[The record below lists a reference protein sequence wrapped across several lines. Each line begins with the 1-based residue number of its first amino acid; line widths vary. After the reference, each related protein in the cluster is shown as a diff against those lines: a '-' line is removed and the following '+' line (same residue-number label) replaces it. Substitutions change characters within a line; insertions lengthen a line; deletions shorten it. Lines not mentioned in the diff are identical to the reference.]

1 MRCLHCGKEL
11 AVFKR
16 LARQEFCSDDHRR
29 QYREKYDQLA
39 LGRLLE
45 EKPPEDGTQSGPKK
59 NRGPITLGL
68 TDVPAP
74 AQPAPAQPT
83 RVQPPPTR
91 TPHAPAKDSPAA
103 MAGILVAELI
113 PTAVQTTAR
122 VAAEMELASSLA
134 PEQPRQRFESP
145 PAAFPQA
152 AQVRFFPAA
161 RIQSSPGR
169 TNEQR
174 LEVRGFMRT
183 APLVEIHLNGSA
195 ATKLEAAKA
204 ALDVR
209 IPPQFPSKE
218 PALWT
223 APEREFASFRIESS
237 SLGEPELLKTGLDGE
252 PDRAV
257 AVLEAQVV
265 KAQVVEAQVVKA
277 QVVEAPVL
285 EHGVL
290 KAQAE
295 NEPESMPERVTRP
308 MPVTLHGVA
317 AGKAR
322 PMQVFPAL
330 AGGTAVQAP
339 RWEALP
345 LRMLMILGP
354 ALKREIRLPELQL
367 SSSVSSGLSRTVK
380 ASAGLVAVLALAAGF
395 FFVKSNG
402 GSAANAPLV
411 EAGPPLPNAPDD
423 WLQNFS
429 PDTKR
434 QRRVSLLRAS
444 GDLSDYRVEF
454 ESAIQSKAAGWV
466 YRAKDPQNFYV
477 SKLEIQKP
485 GTEPAAVV
493 AHYAVINGEELART
507 RVPLPRGSGADAVYK
522 IRFQAVGNRFTT
534 WVQDQK
540 VDDWTDDRIKAGGAG
555 LYSEDGEHAAL
566 RSSFKVVP
574 LMRKK

>member
-45 EKPPEDGTQSGPKK
+45 EKPPEGGKQTVPRNSK
-59 NRGPITLGL
+59 GPITLGL
-68 TDVPAP
+68 ADARVP
-74 AQPAPAQPT
+74 AQPAQA
-83 RVQPPPTR
+83 QPPPAPTA
-91 TPHAPAKDSPAA
+91 HAREKGGPAA
-103 MAGILVAELI
+103 PMAGILVAPLI

-122 VAAEMELASSLA
+122 VTAEMELVSSLV

-152 AQVRFFPAA
+152 AQVRSFPAA
-161 RIQSSPGR
+161 RIQSSTAR

-183 APLVEIHLNGSA
+183 TPLVEIHLNGAA
-195 ATKLEAAKA
+195 ATKLDAAKT

-223 APEREFASFRIESS
+223 APEREFTSFRIESGT
-237 SLGEPELLKTGLDGE
+237 LGGPEPRKTGLEGGQ
-252 PDRAV
+252 DRAV
-257 AVLEAQVV
+257 AVLEAPVV
-265 KAQVVEAQVVKA
+265 AAPVHEAQV
-277 QVVEAPVL
+277 
-285 EHGVL
+285 L
-290 KAQAE
+290 KVHAE
-295 NEPESMPERVTRP
+295 NEPKSMPERVTRP

-345 LRMLMILGP
+345 LRMTMILGP
-354 ALKREIRLPELQL
+354 AVKREIKLPELQL

-402 GSAANAPLV
+402 GSTASAPLGD
-411 EAGPPLPNAPDD
+411 AGPPLPNAPDD

-429 PDTKR
+429 PDAKR

-477 SKLEIQKP
+477 SKLEIQKA
-485 GTEPAAVV
+485 GTEPAVVV

-507 RVPLPRGSGADAVYK
+507 RVPLPSGSGADAVYK
-522 IRFQAVGNRFTT
+522 IRFQAVGNHFTT

-555 LYSEDGEHAAL
+555 LYSEDGERATL

>member
-45 EKPPEDGTQSGPKK
+45 EKPPEGGKQTVPRNSK
-59 NRGPITLGL
+59 GPITLGL
-68 TDVPAP
+68 ADARVP
-74 AQPAPAQPT
+74 AQPAQA
-83 RVQPPPTR
+83 QPPPAPTA
-91 TPHAPAKDSPAA
+91 HAREKGGPAA
-103 MAGILVAELI
+103 PMAGILVAPLI

-122 VAAEMELASSLA
+122 VTAEMELVSSLV

-152 AQVRFFPAA
+152 AQVRSFPAA
-161 RIQSSPGR
+161 RIQSSTAR

-183 APLVEIHLNGSA
+183 TPLVEIHLNGSA
-195 ATKLEAAKA
+195 ATKLDAAKT

-223 APEREFASFRIESS
+223 APEREFTSFRIESGT
-237 SLGEPELLKTGLDGE
+237 LGGPAPRKTGLEGGQ
-252 PDRAV
+252 DRAV
-257 AVLEAQVV
+257 AVLEAPVV
-265 KAQVVEAQVVKA
+265 AAPVHEAQV
-277 QVVEAPVL
+277 
-285 EHGVL
+285 L
-290 KAQAE
+290 KVHAK
-295 NEPESMPERVTRP
+295 NEPKSMPERVTRP

-345 LRMLMILGP
+345 LRMTMILGP
-354 ALKREIRLPELQL
+354 TVKREIKLPELQL

-402 GSAANAPLV
+402 DSTASAPLV
-411 EAGPPLPNAPDD
+411 DAGPPLPNAPDD

-429 PDTKR
+429 PDAKR

-477 SKLEIQKP
+477 SKLEIPKA
-485 GTEPAAVV
+485 GTEPAVVV

-507 RVPLPRGSGADAVYK
+507 RVPLPSWSGADAVYK

-534 WVQDQK
+534 WV
-540 VDDWTDDRIKAGGAG
+540 
-555 LYSEDGEHAAL
+555 
-566 RSSFKVVP
+566 
-574 LMRKK
+574 

>member
-45 EKPPEDGTQSGPKK
+45 EKPPEGKQTAPKNSK
-59 NRGPITLGL
+59 GPITLGL
-68 TDVPAP
+68 ADAPVP
-74 AQPAPAQPT
+74 AQPAPTQAA

-91 TPHAPAKDSPAA
+91 APHAPAKDSPAP
-103 MAGILVAELI
+103 MAGILVAQLI
-113 PTAVQTTAR
+113 PTAIQTTAR
-122 VAAEMELASSLA
+122 VTAEMELASSLA

-161 RIQSSPGR
+161 RTQSSPVR

-195 ATKLEAAKA
+195 ATKLEAAKT

-218 PALWT
+218 PSLWT
-223 APEREFASFRIESS
+223 APEREFTSFRIESGW
-237 SLGEPELLKTGLDGE
+237 LDEPELLKTGLEGDQE
-252 PDRAV
+252 RAV
-257 AVLEAQVV
+257 AIL
-265 KAQVVEAQVVKA
+265 
-277 QVVEAPVL
+277 EAPVVKPV
-285 EHGVL
+285 VL
-290 KAQAE
+290 KAPAQ
-295 NEPESMPERVTRP
+295 NEPKSMPERVTRP

-345 LRMLMILGP
+345 LRMVMILGP
-354 ALKREIRLPELQL
+354 AVKREIKLPELQL

-395 FFVKSNG
+395 FFVKSTG
-402 GSAANAPLV
+402 GSTANAPIV

-429 PDTKR
+429 PDAKR

-507 RVPLPRGSGADAVYK
+507 RVPLPSGSGADAVYK

-555 LYSEDGEHAAL
+555 LYSEDGERAAL